1 MATSTPD
8 TSEIRRRGRQ
18 RLIGAITIV
27 LLLVVFVPMLL
38 DPEPR
43 RDRKEPALAIPPKDN
58 APALRVPAKAP
69 EGAKADAPATIEPR
83 PQLADATKSSTP
95 PKAPEG
101 PRVVA
106 PPEPPKA
113 DLAAVIAAKTGEAP
127 PAAPAKAAPATTKA
141 APVAA
146 APAPAAPAAP
156 LKLEGFAVQ
165 VGAFRDEEKLR
176 QAREKL
182 AAVKITH
189 FTERLPNDLTRL
201 RAGPYKSREEADK
214 AAAAVKAAGLDGKVV
229 PLP

>member
-43 RDRKEPALAIPPKDN
+43 QDRKEPAAVAIPSKDN
-58 APALRVPAKAP
+58 APALPAPSVAP
-69 EGAKADAPATIEPR
+69 VKTGAQPDPATIPPR

-101 PRVVA
+101 PKVVA
-106 PPEPPKA
+106 PPAEPKA
-113 DLAAVIAAKTGEAP
+113 DLSQVIAAKTAE
-127 PAAPAKAAPATTKA
+127 T
-141 APVAA
+141 
-146 APAPAAPAAP
+146 APAPVVAPVKTGAQPGPAKGP
-156 LKLEGFAVQ
+156 VLEGFAVQ
-165 VGAFRDEEKLR
+165 VGAFRDDEKLK

-182 AAVKITH
+182 AAAKITH
-189 FTERLPNDLTRL
+189 FTEHLAGSDLTRL
-201 RAGPYKSREEADK
+201 RAGPYKTREAADK
-214 AAAAVKAAGLDGKVV
+214 AAAAIKTAGLDGKVV

>member
-18 RLIGAITIV
+18 RLIGAVTIV

-43 RDRKEPALAIPPKDN
+43 QDRKEPAAVAIPSKDN
-58 APALRVPAKAP
+58 APALPVPSKAPDTAKAP
-69 EGAKADAPATIEPR
+69 DAAKTAPTTIPPK
-83 PQLADATKSSTP
+83 PQLADTTKSSTP

-101 PRVVA
+101 PKVVA
-106 PPEPPKA
+106 EPPKA
-113 DLAAVIAAKTGEAP
+113 DLSQVIAAKTTETAP
-127 PAAPAKAAPATTKA
+127 
-141 APVAA
+141 AA
-146 APAPAAPAAP
+146 APAAAP

-165 VGAFRDEEKLR
+165 VGAFREDEKLR

-182 AAVKITH
+182 AAAKITH
-189 FTERLPNDLTRL
+189 FIERLPNSDLTRL
-201 RAGPYKSREEADK
+201 RAGPYKTREEADK
-214 AAAAVKAAGLDGKVV
+214 AAATIKTAGLEGKVV